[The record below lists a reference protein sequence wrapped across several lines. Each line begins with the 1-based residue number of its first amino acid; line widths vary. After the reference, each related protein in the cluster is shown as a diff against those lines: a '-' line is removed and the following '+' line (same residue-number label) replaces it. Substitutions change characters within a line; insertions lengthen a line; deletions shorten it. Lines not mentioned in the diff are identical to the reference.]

1 MTNDLIKINL
11 KNVDCK
17 NIYFD
22 NRNGIFDAKEITKA
36 PTYIGCDFKLYLRV
50 YAVDES
56 GNKKQTK
63 KSFSFSNKITFLQA
77 IKEVA
82 SQRENLIKQLKEG
95 NRKTEKTRIPTLKE
109 AWDEYIEMKRNQLSP
124 NTINGYILV
133 ANKWIFS
140 DEKLSKTPIT

>member
-22 NRNGIFDAKEITKA
+22 NRNGIFGTKEITKA

-77 IKEVA
+77 INVVKDELK
-82 SQRENLIKQLKEG
+82 NDLYKLIDEPKNKYALSINCFMDSSILPAG
-95 NRKTEKTRIPTLKE
+95 TSLIPLNFNVLLTKFPYL
-109 AWDEYIEMKRNQLSP
+109 
-124 NTINGYILV
+124 LV
-133 ANKWIFS
+133 IS
-140 DEKLSKTPIT
+140 LLCVVT